1 MALTQHLGRSGCSLT
16 VKACCATQELKKEAG
31 GARAKEMAEL
41 ARFKSELRMLEAG
54 DQRFRCLLNG
64 GVFRC
69 YGTVKTVRRQSPSD
83 LGTRLCL
90 MSNQGVLEVAKPPPS
105 TSRLRDQR

>member
-54 DQRFRCLLNG
+54 DPRFHCLLNG
-64 GVFRC
+64 PGYATSGRIDENGGLAPLAPAAV
-69 YGTVKTVRRQSPSD
+69 TIQ
-83 LGTRLCL
+83 
-90 MSNQGVLEVAKPPPS
+90 EVAGDLTPAVGI
-105 TSRLRDQR
+105 TDIRA